1 MRRMTESSSIEHV
14 SDTAFLIAHFRA
26 VESARPDA
34 LFQDPLAQTLSG
46 ARGQAIAAAWP
57 TIAMTAWM
65 TAVRTVVIDDYIR
78 AAVARGVEAI
88 VNLGAGLDTRPYR
101 LDLPP
106 ALDWIEV
113 DYPDVI
119 AFKEARL
126 VGQTPRCHL
135 QRLGIDLSQVAERR
149 AFIDR
154 LDASGKRLLVL
165 TEGVVPYL
173 DLQEAGGLAD
183 DLRRLR
189 QVDGWI
195 VDYVSP
201 ESDRYRRKS
210 GVEKHLQRSP
220 FKFRPPDWFGFF
232 AEHGWRA
239 RETQYLPEVGAR
251 LGRPA
256 PLPLAARLLIKLSRL
271 LKADARK
278 SALGR
283 FWGYVLL
290 EPVRP

>member
-1 MRRMTESSSIEHV
+1 MVESSSIEHV
-14 SDTAFLIAHFRA
+14 SDTAFLIAQFRA

-34 LFQDPLAQTLSG
+34 LFRDPLAQTLAG
-46 ARGQAIAAAWP
+46 ERGQAIAAAWP
-57 TIAMTAWM
+57 AIAMTAWM
-65 TAVRTVVIDDYIR
+65 TAIRTVVIDDYIR
-78 AAVARGVEAI
+78 AAIVRGVEAV
-88 VNLGAGLDTRPYR
+88 VNLGAGLDTRPFR

-119 AFKEARL
+119 AFKKARL
-126 VGQTPRCHL
+126 LGQTPRC
-135 QRLGIDLSQVAERR
+135 RLERVGMDLSQASERR

-173 DLQEAGGLAD
+173 DVQQVGELAD

-195 VDYVSP
+195 VDYLSP
-201 ESDRYRRKS
+201 GSQRHRQRS
-210 GVEKHLQRSP
+210 GVDRHLQRSP
-220 FKFRPPDWFGFF
+220 FKFQPPDWFGFF

-239 RETQYLPEVGAR
+239 REVQYLPEVGER

-256 PLPLAARLLIKLSRL
+256 PLPRSVRWLVRFSRL
-271 LKADARK
+271 FKRGAGK

-283 FWGYVLL
+283 FSGYVLL
-290 EPVRP
+290 E